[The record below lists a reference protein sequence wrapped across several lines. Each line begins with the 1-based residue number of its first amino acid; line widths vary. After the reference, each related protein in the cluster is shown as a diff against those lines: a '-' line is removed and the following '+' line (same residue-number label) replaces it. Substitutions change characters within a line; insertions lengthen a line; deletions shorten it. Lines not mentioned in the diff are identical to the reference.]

1 MSKEVALILAIS
13 ILVSLLIIF
22 VVSFVLYKRTPVPK
36 GCENI
41 LVNDENCAACQNKE
55 CALYK
60 KEGDKK

>member
-13 ILVSLLIIF
+13 IIVALLIVF

-41 LVNDENCAACQNKE
+41 EINEENCAACNNTE
-55 CALYK
+55 CTLRK
-60 KEGDKK
+60 REEK